1 MSDDKK
7 LITSANLEWTP
18 EGVPKAVDFDDIYYS
33 LRSGPA
39 ESDYV
44 FVQQNR
50 LPERF
55 AALSPETVFTVA
67 ETGFGTGLNF
77 LKTVRSWFENAPKSS
92 ELCFIS
98 FEKHPLSVE
107 DLKKAHSAFDELGT
121 LSQALLDVYP
131 LRLPGWHEMW
141 LFDGKIRLIVW
152 FGDVLQGLAEFDC
165 SVDAWF
171 LDGFTPSK
179 NPDMW
184 APNLYTNMARLSH
197 SETTFATFT
206 VAGDVRRG
214 LQKAGFVVEKAP
226 GYEYKR
232 EMCHGHL
239 AQVRGFASKTPWFKG
254 PDPIVTVTRGRR
266 AIVVGAGLAGATVA
280 HQLAQQGWS
289 VQLLETAAQPA
300 QQASGNLAGAIHPL
314 VTADWNLRS
323 QFYLRGFETT
333 LKWLRPWL
341 EAQEIVG
348 ELNGLMQLA
357 VTDTIETR
365 LKECLKRVGLPP
377 EFAVWCHAEQAGERI
392 GHKTPFEG
400 LFFPQ
405 GGWVRPSTVVEKCL
419 AHDAIELR
427 LDETVVDFTKNGQ
440 AWSVLTDKTQLE
452 ADVVV
457 VATGALDERLN
468 RKLGLPVRRVKG
480 QVTHLSADEIQTPL
494 HCTVTHRGY
503 TVNGDFGGDTSYAA
517 VTGATFEGA
526 DSITELSEAAQA
538 ENRAMVTEAL
548 PAWLG
553 EETGLHGNIGFR
565 PAVADHLPLVG
576 AVPDPEWMKQAYL
589 TQPRTKALHTYSP
602 QRYQTGLFVSNGHGA
617 RGLMS
622 VFLCAEIIGRMVSG
636 EMAVMPQ
643 NLYHAVHPSRFDIR
657 TWRSGKKSY

>member
-1 MSDDKK
+1 M
-7 LITSANLEWTP
+7 TSANIEWTP
-18 EGVPKAVDFDDIYYS
+18 EQVPKAVDFDDIYYS
-33 LRSGPA
+33 LRSGLVEA
-39 ESDYV
+39 DYV

-55 AALSPETVFTVA
+55 AALPPKTVFTVA

-77 LKTVRSWFENAPKSS
+77 LQTLRSWFENAPKSS
-92 ELCFIS
+92 ELRFIS
-98 FEKHPLSVE
+98 FEKFPLSVE

-121 LSQALLDVYP
+121 LSQALRDAYP
-131 LRLPGWHEMW
+131 LRLPGWHEVL
-141 LFDGKIRLIVW
+141 LFDGKVRLIVW

-165 SVDAWF
+165 LVDAWF

-184 APNLYTNMARLSH
+184 QPNVYTNMARLSH
-197 SETTFATFT
+197 AETTFATFT
-206 VAGDVRRG
+206 VAGEVRRG
-214 LQKAGFVVEKAP
+214 LQKAGFEVEKAP
-226 GYEYKR
+226 GFEFKR
-232 EMCHGHL
+232 EMCHGRL
-239 AQVRGFASKTPWFKG
+239 AQVRSFASKAPWFRM
-254 PDPIVTVTRGRR
+254 PDSIVASERR

-280 HQLAQQGWS
+280 RQLAQQGWS
-289 VQLLETAAQPA
+289 VQVVEAAAQPA

-333 LKWLRPWL
+333 LKWLEPWL
-341 EAQEIVG
+341 AAHEIVG

-357 VTDTIETR
+357 VTDTIDTR
-365 LKECLKRVGLPP
+365 LRESLKRVGLPP
-377 EFAVWCHAEQAGERI
+377 EFAVWCNAEQAGEHI
-392 GHKTPFEG
+392 GQATPFEG
-400 LFFPQ
+400 MFFPQ
-405 GGWVRPSTVVEKCL
+405 GGWVRPSTVVEQCL

-427 LDETVVDFTKNGQ
+427 LSETVVDFTQNGQ
-440 AWSVLTDKTQLE
+440 AWSVLTDKAQLE
-452 ADVVV
+452 ADVLV

-480 QVTHLSADEIQTPL
+480 QVTHLSASEFQTPL

-503 TVNGDFGGDTSYAA
+503 TVNGAFGGDAPYTA

-526 DSITELSEAAQA
+526 DSSVELSETAQA
-538 ENRAMVTEAL
+538 DNRAMVTEAL
-548 PAWLG
+548 PDWLAG
-553 EETGLHGNIGFR
+553 ETGLHGNIGFR

-576 AVPDPEWMKQAYL
+576 AVPNPEWMRQAYL
-589 TQPRTKALHTYSP
+589 TEPRTKALHTYSP

-622 VFLCAEIIGRMVSG
+622 VFLSAEIIGRMVSG
-636 EMAVMPQ
+636 EMAVMSK

-657 TWRSGKKSY
+657 SWRSGKKSY